1 MAEITLDRY
10 QGGEYG
16 VYDAQDDHIIGNSE
30 TAFTLNQLEAE
41 LAASK
46 AQSAQLAAAGELL
59 LAQVRNGMEISQ
71 GEYNYYPDDM
81 DEAVT
86 AWDTA
91 LAAWQQGN
99 K

>member
-46 AQSAQLAAAGELL
+46 AQSAQLAAALEELVNIVDGVIESGTTVNL
-59 LAQVRNGMEISQ
+59 DSFTLQPATI
-71 GEYNYYPDDM
+71 
-81 DEAVT
+81 T
-86 AWDTA
+86 
-91 LAAWQQGN
+91 LAAWQQAN